1 MKKIFTVGILS
12 IGLCQ
17 MALAQTMKLSEVL
30 DSIQQSNPTIRMFG
44 AEIKSMDAAAAGAQN
59 WMAPEISTGFWMTPY
74 NVSLWKKESNG
85 SSGMG
90 QYMIAGQQFFPNKK
104 YNNANEAYMKGIS
117 GTEAENKKATQNELF
132 AAAKNNYYAWI
143 VIEKKLNLLHQDEQ
157 LLQLMITNA
166 ETRYKNGLGK
176 ISAYYKAKA
185 AAEKI
190 ATTRIVLQNEAMQKR
205 IALNTLMNRNKLAE
219 FSVDTNYLIKDYSRA
234 IFDSSLFY
242 ANRSDIQA
250 IDKNI
255 QLTYLKQ
262 QLEKESLRPQFG
274 LQFAHM
280 FGFGGLPE
288 QFNLMAMFKFPS
300 AGWSSKESRANI
312 ESLKWKTVS
321 LETQKQMLANEYSGM
336 AFGLQQNIEAM
347 KKELQQYEKN
357 ILPAIR
363 NNYESMLLGY
373 EQNTEELF
381 SLFDA
386 WDTLYSTQVE
396 YLDQLQQLLAMQV
409 DLEKILEIK

>member
-1 MKKIFTVGILS
+1 MV
-12 IGLCQ
+12 
-17 MALAQTMKLSEVL
+17 MAQTMKLSEIL
-30 DSIQQSNPTIRMFG
+30 ASIQQSNPSIKMYD
-44 AEIKSMDAAAAGAQN
+44 AEIKSMDAASAGAQN

-74 NVSLWKKESNG
+74 NVNLWKKENNG

-90 QYMIAGQQFFPNKK
+90 QYMIAGQQMFPNRK
-104 YNNANEAYMKGIS
+104 YNNANQAYMKGIS
-117 GTEAENKKATQNELF
+117 GTETENKNAALNELF
-132 AAAKNNYYAWI
+132 AAAKNNYYNWI
-143 VIEKKLNLLHQDEQ
+143 VIEKKLNLLQQDKQ

-166 ETRYKNGLGK
+166 EGRYKNGLGK

-185 AAEKI
+185 SLEKI

-219 FSVDTNYLIKDYSRA
+219 LSVDTNYYLTDYSKA
-234 IFDSSLFY
+234 VFDSSLFY
-242 ANRSDIQA
+242 HNRSDIQA

-262 QLEKESLRPQFG
+262 EVEKESLRPQFG
-274 LQFAHM
+274 VQFAHM

-288 QFNLMAMFKFPS
+288 QFNLMALMRLPS

-321 LETQKQMLANEYSGM
+321 LETQKEILANEYSGI
-336 AFGLQQNIEAM
+336 AYGLQQNIVAM
-347 KKELQQYEKN
+347 KKQLQLYEKN
-357 ILPAIR
+357 ILPAIK

-386 WDTLYSTQVE
+386 WETLYNAQVE